1 MKSLSKQQR
10 DYFID
15 RIKAEVN
22 KEITILEQIHATGIE
37 TVANKQYKEYLKS
50 TGLDK
55 LLKQYTDAEDK
66 WNKVRDRMQTVCRAL
81 HEKTEYP
88 GKDRYFHPPYDT
100 KGVEKFLREICN
112 ALARDNFINTPKGK
126 RLKELEE
133 KRTAA
138 IDTVM
143 GMTETEPLVQA
154 LNKILKGTNVPLL
167 GGKNGK

>member
-15 RIKAEVN
+15 RIRGEIN
-22 KEITILEQIHATGIE
+22 KEIAILEQIHATGIE
-37 TVANKQYKEYLKS
+37 TVANKQYKSYLKE

-55 LLKQYTDAEDK
+55 LFKEYSKAEEK
-66 WNKVRDRMQTVCRAL
+66 WNKIRNRMENVCKAL
-81 HEKTEYP
+81 HEKTDYP
-88 GKDRYFHPPYDT
+88 GKNNYFHAPYDT
-100 KGVEKFLREICN
+100 KGVEKFLKEICN

-126 RLKELEE
+126 RLKELED

-143 GMTETEPLVQA
+143 GMTETEPLVKE
-154 LNKILKGTNVPLL
+154 LNKIFKGTNVPLL
-167 GGKNGK
+167 GGK

>member
-10 DYFID
+10 DYFIE
-15 RIKAEVN
+15 RIRGQIN
-22 KEITILEQIHATGIE
+22 KEISILEQVHATGIE
-37 TVANKQYKEYLKS
+37 TVANKQYKSYLKE
-50 TGLDK
+50 TGLGK
-55 LLKQYTDAEDK
+55 IFKEYADAEEK
-66 WNKVRDRMQTVCRAL
+66 WNKIRNRMENVCKAL
-81 HEKTEYP
+81 HEKTDYP
-88 GKDRYFHPPYDT
+88 GKNNYFHAPYDT

-112 ALARDNFINTPKGK
+112 ALARANFIDTPKGK

-154 LNKILKGTNVPLL
+154 LNKIFKGTNVPLL
-167 GGKNGK
+167 GGK

>member
-15 RIKAEVN
+15 RIKGEIN
-22 KEITILEQIHATGIE
+22 KEIAILEQIHATGIE
-37 TVANKQYKEYLKS
+37 TVANKQDKSYLKE

-55 LLKQYTDAEDK
+55 MFKEYTDAEKK
-66 WNKVRDRMQTVCRAL
+66 WNKIRNRMENVCKAL
-81 HEKTEYP
+81 HEKTDYP
-88 GKDRYFHPPYDT
+88 GKNNYFHAPYDT

-112 ALARDNFINTPKGK
+112 ALARDNFINTPKGR
-126 RLKELEE
+126 RLKELED
-133 KRTAA
+133 KKTAA

-154 LNKILKGTNVPLL
+154 LNKIFKGTNVPLL
-167 GGKNGK
+167 GGK

>member
-10 DYFID
+10 DYFIE
-15 RIKAEVN
+15 RIRGEIN
-22 KEITILEQIHATGIE
+22 KEISILEQVHATGIE
-37 TVANKQYKEYLKS
+37 TVANKQYKYYLKE
-50 TGLDK
+50 TGLGK
-55 LLKQYTDAEDK
+55 IFKEYADAEEK
-66 WNKVRDRMQTVCRAL
+66 WNKIRNRMENVCKAL
-81 HEKTEYP
+81 HEKTDYP
-88 GKDRYFHPPYDT
+88 GKNSYFHAPYDT

-112 ALARDNFINTPKGK
+112 ALARANFIDTPKGK

-154 LNKILKGTNVPLL
+154 LNKIFKGTNVPLL
-167 GGKNGK
+167 GGK

>member
-10 DYFID
+10 DYFIE
-15 RIKAEVN
+15 RIRGEIN
-22 KEITILEQIHATGIE
+22 KEISILEQVHATGIE
-37 TVANKQYKEYLKS
+37 TVANKQYKSYLKE
-50 TGLDK
+50 TGLGK
-55 LLKQYTDAEDK
+55 IFKEYADAEEK
-66 WNKVRDRMQTVCRAL
+66 WNKIRNRMENVCKAL
-81 HEKTEYP
+81 HEKTDYP
-88 GKDRYFHPPYDT
+88 GKNSYFHAPYDT

-112 ALARDNFINTPKGK
+112 ALARANFIDTPKGK

-154 LNKILKGTNVPLL
+154 LNKIFKGTNVPLL
-167 GGKNGK
+167 GGK

>member
-15 RIKAEVN
+15 RIKGEVN
-22 KEITILEQIHATGIE
+22 KEIAVLEQIHATNIE
-37 TVANKQYKEYLKS
+37 TVANKQYKSYLKE

-55 LLKQYTDAEDK
+55 MFKEYATAEEK
-66 WNKVRDRMQTVCRAL
+66 WNKIRNRMESVCKAL
-81 HEKTEYP
+81 HEKTDYP
-88 GKDRYFHPPYDT
+88 GKNNYFHAPYDT

-126 RLKELEE
+126 RLKELED

-154 LNKILKGTNVPLL
+154 LNKILKVTNVPLL
-167 GGKNGK
+167 GVKNG

>member
-15 RIKAEVN
+15 RIRGEIN
-22 KEITILEQIHATGIE
+22 KEIAILEQVHATGIE
-37 TVANKQYKEYLKS
+37 TVANKQYKSYLKE

-55 LLKQYTDAEDK
+55 LFKEYANAEEK
-66 WNKVRDRMQTVCRAL
+66 WNKIKNRMESVCKAL

-88 GKDRYFHPPYDT
+88 GKNNYYHAPYDT

-143 GMTETEPLVQA
+143 GMTETEPLVKE
-154 LNKILKGTNVPLL
+154 LNKIFKGTNVPLL
-167 GGKNGK
+167 GGH

>member
-15 RIKAEVN
+15 RIRGEIN
-22 KEITILEQIHATGIE
+22 KEIAVLEQIHATGIE
-37 TVANKQYKEYLKS
+37 TVANKQYKSYLKE
-50 TGLDK
+50 TGLGK
-55 LLKQYTDAEDK
+55 IFKEYADAEEK
-66 WNKVRDRMQTVCRAL
+66 WNKIRNRMENVCKAL
-81 HEKTEYP
+81 HEKTDYP
-88 GKDRYFHPPYDT
+88 GKDNYFHAPYDT

-154 LNKILKGTNVPLL
+154 LNKIFKGTNVPLL
-167 GGKNGK
+167 GGK

>member
-15 RIKAEVN
+15 RIKGEVN
-22 KEITILEQIHATGIE
+22 KEIAVLEQIHATNIE
-37 TVANKQYKEYLKS
+37 TVANKQYKTYLKE

-55 LLKQYTDAEDK
+55 LFKEYASAEEK
-66 WNKVRDRMQTVCRAL
+66 WNKIRNRMESVCKAL
-81 HEKTEYP
+81 HEKTDYP
-88 GKDRYFHPPYDT
+88 GKNNYYHAPYDT

-126 RLKELEE
+126 RLKELED

-167 GGKNGK
+167 GGKNG

>member
-15 RIKAEVN
+15 RIKGEVN
-22 KEITILEQIHATGIE
+22 KEIAILEQVHATNIE
-37 TVANKQYKEYLKS
+37 TVANKQYKSYLKE

-55 LLKQYTDAEDK
+55 MFKEYASAEEK
-66 WNKVRDRMQTVCRAL
+66 WNKIRNRMESICKAL
-81 HEKTEYP
+81 HEKTDYP
-88 GKDRYFHPPYDT
+88 GKNNYFHAPYDT

-126 RLKELEE
+126 RLKELED

-154 LNKILKGTNVPLL
+154 LNKIFKGTNVPLL
-167 GGKNGK
+167 GGKNG

>member
-15 RIKAEVN
+15 RIKGEIN
-22 KEITILEQIHATGIE
+22 KEIAILEQVNATGIE
-37 TVANKQYKEYLKS
+37 TIANKQYKTYLKE

-55 LLKQYTDAEDK
+55 LFKQYSEAEEK
-66 WNKVRDRMQTVCRAL
+66 WNKIRNRMESVCKAL
-81 HEKTEYP
+81 HEKTDYP
-88 GKDRYFHPPYDT
+88 GKNNYFHTPYDT
-100 KGVEKFLREICN
+100 KAVEKFLREICN

-126 RLKELEE
+126 RLKELED

-143 GMTETEPLVQA
+143 GMTETEPLVKE
-154 LNKILKGTNVPLL
+154 LNKIFKGTNVPLL
-167 GGKNGK
+167 GGV

>member
-15 RIKAEVN
+15 RIKGEVN
-22 KEITILEQIHATGIE
+22 KEIAILEQIHATGIE
-37 TVANKQYKEYLKS
+37 TVANKQYKSYLKE

-55 LLKQYTDAEDK
+55 LFKEYSKAEIE
-66 WNKVRDRMQTVCRAL
+66 WNKIKNRMENVCKAL
-81 HEKTEYP
+81 HEKTDYP
-88 GKDRYFHPPYDT
+88 GKNHYFHAPYDT
-100 KGVEKFLREICN
+100 KGVEKFLKEICN

-126 RLKELEE
+126 RLKELED

-167 GGKNGK
+167 GGKNG

>member
-10 DYFID
+10 DYFIE
-15 RIKAEVN
+15 RIRGQIN
-22 KEITILEQIHATGIE
+22 KEISILEQVHATGIE
-37 TVANKQYKEYLKS
+37 TVANKQYKSYLKE
-50 TGLDK
+50 TGLGK
-55 LLKQYTDAEDK
+55 IFKEYEAAEEK
-66 WNKVRDRMQTVCRAL
+66 WNKVKDRMQTICKAL

-88 GKDRYFHPPYDT
+88 GKNSYYHAPYDS

-112 ALARDNFINTPKGK
+112 SLARENFIHTPKGK

-154 LNKILKGTNVPLL
+154 LNKIFKGTNVPLL
-167 GGKNGK
+167 GGK

>member
-15 RIKAEVN
+15 RIKGEIN
-22 KEITILEQIHATGIE
+22 KEIAKLEQIHATGIE
-37 TVANKQYKEYLKS
+37 TVANKQYKSYLKE

-55 LLKQYTDAEDK
+55 MFKEYTDAEKK
-66 WNKVRDRMQTVCRAL
+66 WNKIRNRMENVCKAL
-81 HEKTEYP
+81 HEKTDYP
-88 GKDRYFHPPYDT
+88 GKNNYFHAPYDT

-112 ALARDNFINTPKGK
+112 ALARDNFINTPKGR
-126 RLKELEE
+126 RLKELED
-133 KRTAA
+133 KKTAA

-154 LNKILKGTNVPLL
+154 LNKIFKGTNVPLL
-167 GGKNGK
+167 GGK

>member
-15 RIKAEVN
+15 RIKGEIN
-22 KEITILEQIHATGIE
+22 KEISILEQIHATNIE
-37 TVANKQYKEYLKS
+37 TVASKQYKSYLKE

-55 LLKQYTDAEDK
+55 LFKQYKEAEDK
-66 WNKVRDRMQTVCRAL
+66 WNKIRNRMESVCSAL

-88 GKDRYFHPPYDT
+88 GKDRYFHAPYNT
-100 KGVEKFLREICN
+100 TGVEKFLREICN
-112 ALARDNFINTPKGK
+112 ALARENFIHTPKGK
-126 RLKELEE
+126 RLKELED

-154 LNKILKGTNVPLL
+154 LNKIFKGTNVPLL
-167 GGKNGK
+167 GGK

>member
-10 DYFID
+10 EYFID

-22 KEITILEQIHATGIE
+22 KEIAILEQIHATGIE
-37 TVANKQYKEYLKS
+37 TVANKQYKSYLKE

-55 LLKQYTDAEDK
+55 LFKEYSKAEIE
-66 WNKVRDRMQTVCRAL
+66 WNKIKNRMENVCKAL
-81 HEKTEYP
+81 HEKTDYP
-88 GKDRYFHPPYDT
+88 GKNHYFHAPYDT
-100 KGVEKFLREICN
+100 NGVEKFLKEICN

-126 RLKELEE
+126 RLKELEN

-167 GGKNGK
+167 GGKNG

>member
-15 RIKAEVN
+15 RIKGEVN
-22 KEITILEQIHATGIE
+22 KEIAVLEQIHATNIE
-37 TVANKQYKEYLKS
+37 TVANKQYKSYLKE

-55 LLKQYTDAEDK
+55 MFKEYATAEEK
-66 WNKVRDRMQTVCRAL
+66 WNKIRNRMESVCKAL
-81 HEKTEYP
+81 HEKTDYP
-88 GKDRYFHPPYDT
+88 GKNNYFHAPYDS
-100 KGVEKFLREICN
+100 KSVEKFLREICN
-112 ALARDNFINTPKGK
+112 ALARENFIHTPKDK
-126 RLKELEE
+126 RLKELED

-154 LNKILKGTNVPLL
+154 LNKIFKGTNVPML
-167 GGKNGK
+167 GGK

>member
-1 MKSLSKQQR
+1 MKSLSCQQR
-10 DYFID
+10 NYFID
-15 RIKAEVN
+15 RIKESIN
-22 KEITILEQIHATGIE
+22 KEISSLEQLHATGIE
-37 TVANKQYKEYLKS
+37 TVANKQYKSYLKE

-55 LLKQYTDAEDK
+55 IFKEYEVAETK
-66 WNKVRDRMQTVCRAL
+66 WNKIKDRMQTICKAL

-88 GKDRYFHPPYDT
+88 GKDNYWHAPYDS
-100 KGVEKFLREICN
+100 KGVETFLREICN
-112 ALARDNFINTPKGK
+112 ALARDNFIHTPKGK

-167 GGKNGK
+167 GGK